1 MQSSLKSPDGLLGWR
16 ITRRKYAPRFA
27 DLCPQGSF
35 VVFFP
40 CRQADGIPREARSLS
55 PPSFADA
62 AGHRLRV
69 GRLALMDG
77 VPLPAGHPADQ
88 MGATASPWR
97 YDWLDVNVQQS
108 ACAQI
113 GRMVIFGMR
122 VISRRTLREFVEGR
136 RGYKDHAALKAALDA
151 WFDEVKKARWSS
163 AADVKRSYATASIV
177 SADRIV
183 FNIKGNDYRLVV
195 ATDFDKG
202 IVWIKWIGTHKDYD
216 KIDVKGVRHGR

>member
-1 MQSSLKSPDGLLGWR
+1 LPKRRSSGRP
-16 ITRRKYAPRFA
+16 
-27 DLCPQGSF
+27 
-35 VVFFP
+35 
-40 CRQADGIPREARSLS
+40 EA
-55 PPSFADA
+55 
-62 AGHRLRV
+62 V
-69 GRLALMDG
+69 
-77 VPLPAGHPADQ
+77 
-88 MGATASPWR
+88 
-97 YDWLDVNVQQS
+97 

-113 GRMVIFGMR
+113 GRI
-122 VISRRTLREFVEGR
+122 T
-136 RGYKDHAALKAALDA
+136 ALAALDA

-216 KIDVKGVRHGR
+216 KIDVKEVRHGG